1 MKNRARRIV
10 LFGAVVASLLVAAV
24 TAAVSQ
30 GKTNA
35 QATPA
40 AQEVSGSIRLA
51 GWTSGGSTEGV
62 LLKQV
67 LAGFAKKYPK
77 IKVTYT
83 ALDPYQQ
90 NMLAQFAARKPPD
103 VFYVDS
109 NDFPDWAK
117 QGLLEPLGPYIAK
130 YKFSTKPYFPR
141 LLNAFRYKSKL
152 YGFPKGFSPLSMQVN
167 TAMLSRAG
175 VRRRRRGR
183 SCGRSLSG

>member
-77 IKVTYT
+77 PRDDHRLVDPQGKACLLHSIVGSKD
-83 ALDPYQQ
+83 ALFEALPFHRMAFLGGIRWDRPGLFCKGQIPI
-90 NMLAQFAARKPPD
+90 AALIGFQHGWVPRQRRR
-103 VFYVDS
+103 DS
-109 NDFPDWAK
+109 EF
-117 QGLLEPLGPYIAK
+117 
-130 YKFSTKPYFPR
+130 
-141 LLNAFRYKSKL
+141 LLNPVDVGQTMA
-152 YGFPKGFSPLSMQVN
+152 
-167 TAMLSRAG
+167 
-175 VRRRRRGR
+175 
-183 SCGRSLSG
+183 C